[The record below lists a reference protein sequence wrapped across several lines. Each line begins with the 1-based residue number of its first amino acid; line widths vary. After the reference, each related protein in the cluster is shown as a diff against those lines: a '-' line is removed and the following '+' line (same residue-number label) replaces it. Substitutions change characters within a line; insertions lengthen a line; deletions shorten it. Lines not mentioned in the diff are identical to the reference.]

1 MVTPGDGLVVGVD
14 KGVGVVGSVGVCEF
28 GEVGI
33 ALEVGVVDACAA
45 GHLVAVRVDGRV
57 RGEPNAFHSFRF
69 SLGPPNCSF
78 W

>member
-1 MVTPGDGLVVGVD
+1 MDKVVGVVLSTGD
-14 KGVGVVGSVGVCEF
+14 WEF

-33 ALEVGVVDACAA
+33 ELEVGVVDTCAA
-45 GHLVAVRVDGRV
+45 GYLVAVRVDGRV

-69 SLGPPNCSF
+69 LLGSPNRLF

>member
-1 MVTPGDGLVVGVD
+1 MVVSTGDW
-14 KGVGVVGSVGVCEF
+14 EF

-33 ALEVGVVDACAA
+33 ELEVGVVDTRAA
-45 GHLVAVRVDGRV
+45 GYLVAVRIDGRV

-69 SLGPPNCSF
+69 SLGPPNHSF

>member
-1 MVTPGDGLVVGVD
+1 MD
-14 KGVGVVGSVGVCEF
+14 KEVGVVVSTGDWEF

-33 ALEVGVVDACAA
+33 ELEVGVVDACAA
-45 GHLVAVRVDGRV
+45 GYLVAVRVDGRV

-69 SLGPPNCSF
+69 SLGPPNRSF

>member
-1 MVTPGDGLVVGVD
+1 MD
-14 KGVGVVGSVGVCEF
+14 KEVGVVVSTGDWEF

-33 ALEVGVVDACAA
+33 ELEVGVVDACAA
-45 GHLVAVRVDGRV
+45 GHLVTVRVDGRV

-69 SLGPPNCSF
+69 SLGLSNRSF

>member
-1 MVTPGDGLVVGVD
+1 MD
-14 KGVGVVGSVGVCEF
+14 KEVGVVLSTGDWEF

-33 ALEVGVVDACAA
+33 GLEVGVVDTYAA
-45 GHLVAVRVDGRV
+45 GYLVAIRVNGRV

-69 SLGPPNCSF
+69 SLGPPNRSF

>member
-1 MVTPGDGLVVGVD
+1 MD
-14 KGVGVVGSVGVCEF
+14 KEVGVVVSTGDWEF

-33 ALEVGVVDACAA
+33 ELEVGVVDACAA

-69 SLGPPNCSF
+69 SLGPPNRSF